1 MTTATLKRIRPSEQQ
16 WEPLGTHGLRRKV
29 LGRTP
34 GTGFIT
40 SVVDIPKGWRGG
52 GIAHY
57 HHAFEEVYMW
67 SGSVTVGG
75 KHYWRTGDYFY
86 RPAWVVHGHD
96 ERSEEGACAII
107 RSDGPLELLLVHEP
121 DEEDEYPKQPLTDP
135 RGHIISITVAE
146 LTSERSERLPAQ
158 WRIKPL
164 SADEQT
170 GARTFVV
177 EVPAGW
183 KRGTKSLAGRDT
195 AWEALVI
202 HGDITGQGM
211 SFETG
216 DYTRGPAGME
226 AFDAESSASGCS
238 FILWQLPRG
247 V

>member
-1 MTTATLKRIRPSEQQ
+1 MTLTTLKRVRPSEQP

-34 GTGFIT
+34 NSGYIT

-75 KHYWRTGDYFY
+75 KHYWHGGDYFY
-86 RPAWVVHGHD
+86 RPALVVHGHD

-107 RSDGPLELLLVHEP
+107 RSDGPLELLLIHEP
-121 DEEDEYPKQPLTDP
+121 TENDEYSLQPVADP
-135 RGHIISITVAE
+135 RGHIKH
-146 LTSERSERLPAQ
+146 LTIANLTWQSGERFPAD

-164 SADEQT
+164 SADADS
-170 GARTFVV
+170 GACTFAIH
-177 EVPAGW
+177 VPAGW
-183 KRGTKSLAGRDT
+183 TRDAKPFAGRET
-195 AWEALVI
+195 SWEALVI
-202 HGDITGQGM
+202 DGAIGGQGQ
-211 SFETG
+211 SFEKG
-216 DYTRGPAGME
+216 DYTCGPAGME
-226 AFDAESSASGCS
+226 AVDADSSPPGCT

-247 V
+247 L